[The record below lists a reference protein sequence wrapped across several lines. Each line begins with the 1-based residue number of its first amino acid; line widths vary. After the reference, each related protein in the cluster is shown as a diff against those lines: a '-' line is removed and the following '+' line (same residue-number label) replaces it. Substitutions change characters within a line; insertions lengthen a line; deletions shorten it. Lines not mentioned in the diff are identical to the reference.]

1 VKLLKERLREEIDR
15 LMVIYGIGEHEYI
28 AFRQVKIDLTEDI
41 KQILRKQ
48 GAADNTPIDIYM
60 EDTTLVVRVGTFDYR
75 WN

>member
-1 VKLLKERLREEIDR
+1 MKLLKERLREEIDR
-15 LMVIYGIGEHEYI
+15 LLVIYGIGEHEYI

-41 KQILRKQ
+41 KQVLRKQ

-60 EDTTLVVRVGTFDYR
+60 EDTTFVVHVGEFSYR